1 MCVRHYVHSCN
12 IAILCEDFFS
22 LLVLYVGIS
31 CQYCLGECLV
41 QIKTLTLC
49 RRCQIKLK
57 RKNLKGQVNGIVKL
71 KLYAKFNLCRV
82 VYTHME
88 EVNIN
93 RCVYM

>member
-1 MCVRHYVHSCN
+1 MCVRRYVHSCN

-49 RRCQIKLK
+49 RRCQIKFLK
-57 RKNLKGQVNGIVKL
+57 KFKRSGKWDSEVEIVRKV
-71 KLYAKFNLCRV
+71 
-82 VYTHME
+82 
-88 EVNIN
+88 
-93 RCVYM
+93 

>member
-1 MCVRHYVHSCN
+1 MYIH
-12 IAILCEDFFS
+12 AILLFSLRIFFS
-22 LLVLYVGIS
+22 SLVLYVGIS

-49 RRCQIKLK
+49 RRCQIKFK
-57 RKNLKGQVNGIVKL
+57 KNLKGQVNGIVKL

-88 EVNIN
+88 ENK
-93 RCVYM
+93 Y